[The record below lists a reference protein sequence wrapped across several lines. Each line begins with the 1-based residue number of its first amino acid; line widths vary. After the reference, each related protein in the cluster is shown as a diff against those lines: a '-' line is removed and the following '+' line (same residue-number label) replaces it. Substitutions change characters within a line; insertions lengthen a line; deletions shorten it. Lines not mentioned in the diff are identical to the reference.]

1 MLWWWSSSTRSLYR
15 HLLTMDTTL
24 EGQSYVWCSLPIA
37 VTPRTLAVP
46 PLALFSP
53 REFRDLLHSHC
64 FQSQLHT
71 IARYYALVLSFS
83 VLSTLNIS
91 NLLLHHW
98 WWCTVINT
106 EYCYLQCFAQ
116 DAFFPTLNAS
126 QRFWKVHFQSL
137 KTNAYRNISKI
148 FKNGCEFCRTRTG
161 SGWSRFVLLELRP
174 RCFHEKIWCPVDVKE
189 MLVGDSRC
197 SFDSGGLCANMCYLY
212 LLWRCI
218 EDIGRFIQ
226 IQKQWNATYTAY
238 TIRRMCMIFTSSVTK
253 PLWTMHILPY
263 CFGPG
268 ESCTPPDAALT
279 CADRA
284 GEAENWKRNEF
295 KLKHQL
301 LHVSPWGS
309 HLSCSQCQPHWFYLG
324 SVQLV
329 YICLHDVWEFHGVSR
344 VSVKECWDSNPPFE
358 FEHRRNTYT
367 KSYKNQNSQQLSL
380 RSWSPVATRKSGDQ
394 RFAIGWLPH
403 GCSLARSG
411 MEEIHRTS
419 QYPNIFQQYGG
430 TLRHTQ
436 ILAWWSMILCTGL
449 LQTLLPLTQFFFEMV
464 ARGIL
469 SIWPGICQSSSLRWF
484 GGMCC
489 LAVTRFEATLENDD
503 SV

>member
-1 MLWWWSSSTRSLYR
+1 MWILQNQDRER
-15 HLLTMDTTL
+15 L
-24 EGQSYVWCSLPIA
+24 EQI
-37 VTPRTLAVP
+37 RP
-46 PLALFSP
+46 PGA
-53 REFRDLLHSHC
+53 
-64 FQSQLHT
+64 
-71 IARYYALVLSFS
+71 
-83 VLSTLNIS
+83 
-91 NLLLHHW
+91 
-98 WWCTVINT
+98 
-106 EYCYLQCFAQ
+106 
-116 DAFFPTLNAS
+116 AS
-126 QRFWKVHFQSL
+126 QVFPWKDL
-137 KTNAYRNISKI
+137 D
-148 FKNGCEFCRTRTG
+148 
-161 SGWSRFVLLELRP
+161 GWMWKRCWLEIRDVPL
-174 RCFHEKIWCPVDVKE
+174 IPVVC
-189 MLVGDSRC
+189 VQT
-197 SFDSGGLCANMCYLY
+197 CAIYIYCD

-253 PLWTMHILPY
+253 PLWTMHIIPY
-263 CFGPG
+263 WFGPG

-449 LQTLLPLTQFFFEMV
+449 LQTLLPLTQFFFWDGSERYFEHLTRNLSVFVFAMV
-464 ARGIL
+464 WRHVLFSCHTVWSNAGK
-469 SIWPGICQSSSLRWF
+469 WWF
-484 GGMCC
+484 GID
-489 LAVTRFEATLENDD
+489 VYIYIYRWATGQPVQRYQTATVPFLVFADVSFQRASTFAHRRWNNGSAQPQTFYHCSSNLSSD
-503 SV
+503 SLL